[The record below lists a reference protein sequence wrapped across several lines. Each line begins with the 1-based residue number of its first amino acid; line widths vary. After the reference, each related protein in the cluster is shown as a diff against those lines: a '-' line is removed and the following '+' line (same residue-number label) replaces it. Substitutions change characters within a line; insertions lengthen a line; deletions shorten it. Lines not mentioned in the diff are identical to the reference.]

1 MASREALNLVPNAL
15 NQESIRRFKRYRQV
29 LIVEGSVTRK
39 QL

>member
-1 MASREALNLVPNAL
+1 MASRVALNLLPNAL
-15 NQESIRRFKRYRQV
+15 NQESLRRFKRYRQV